1 MGERSFYRVH
11 WTDGTL
17 TGTFNVTDT
26 QVNVTGLTAGLR
38 YSFTVV
44 AVAGDNE
51 TESDTAEISHYTSKM
66 MNRIFPHHGSVFF
79 RFMFNVLC

>member
-44 AVAGDNE
+44 AVAGDNK
-51 TESDTAEISHYTSKM
+51 TQGDPYTLTSFTSKLHFLSSTSTDETPKI
-66 MNRIFPHHGSVFF
+66 NP
-79 RFMFNVLC
+79 